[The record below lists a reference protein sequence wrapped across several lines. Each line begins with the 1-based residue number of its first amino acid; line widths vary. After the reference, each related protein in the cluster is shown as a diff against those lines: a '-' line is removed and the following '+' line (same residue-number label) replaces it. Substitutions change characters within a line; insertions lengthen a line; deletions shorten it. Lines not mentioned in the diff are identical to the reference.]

1 MGRYWKR
8 RYYQNQRELKKQR
21 KRMKI
26 LLALTISIVVIFDSL
41 LLVGYAGKQIEDT
54 GKQIQDT
61 ATDTVDSF
69 YILIFGWISEY
80 QTLIFVIIFFGFFAL
95 IFLSA
100 IWPKSPPPNFGGY

>member
-8 RYYQNQRELKKQR
+8 RYYQNQRELRKQR

-26 LLALTISIVVIFDSL
+26 VLALTISIMVIFGSL
-41 LLVGYAGKQIEDT
+41 LLVEYAGKQIEDT

-61 ATDTVDSF
+61 ATDTGHSITV
-69 YILIFGWISEY
+69 LISGWISEY
-80 QTLIFVIIFFGFFAL
+80 QTIIFVIIFFGFFAL

-100 IWPKSPPPNFGGY
+100 IWPRSPPPSYGGY